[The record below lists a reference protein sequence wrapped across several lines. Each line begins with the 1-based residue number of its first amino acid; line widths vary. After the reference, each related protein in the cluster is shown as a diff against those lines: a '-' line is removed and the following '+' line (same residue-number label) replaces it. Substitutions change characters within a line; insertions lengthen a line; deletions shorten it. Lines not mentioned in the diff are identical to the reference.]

1 LYPDAVKNVYLP
13 MDIHLRRKEQ
23 VMVQVKLE
31 TRVAELEREL
41 AALKARMDTLTLP
54 TDWRGVI
61 ERFGGNENL
70 QRIFEAGRKIREED
84 RRRTKPKPSKS
95 KRRARS

>member
-1 LYPDAVKNVYLP
+1 
-13 MDIHLRRKEQ
+13 MSQ
-23 VMVQVKLE
+23 QTLE
-31 TRVAELEREL
+31 DRLKVVESQVAELKTQL
-41 AALKARMDTLTLP
+41 AALTQP
-54 TDWRGVI
+54 TDWRSVVDKFAGDKD
-61 ERFGGNENL
+61 L